1 MKNNSCG
8 QTLKWYVYSDVF
20 FIQSYFVIVYKWLY
34 PLFLY
39 NILYIFFQAYLSALQ
54 NEDALDTH
62 DNHLLMWSPWT
73 RIEKWQKSFLLIYLN
88 TVFLLKQLFM
98 YERKARLM
106 NCNYGPSLI
115 SNLQFLK
122 KPGNKPVIRF
132 DSGCL
137 RITPARLR
145 LAGCNSHTRPH
156 KTNNL
161 YILFYV
167 NHLDYRTHIG
177 HKWN

>member
-20 FIQSYFVIVYKWLY
+20 IQSCFVIVYKLFY
-34 PLFLY
+34 PLFLC
-39 NILYIFFQAYLSALQ
+39 NILYIFFQTYLSTLK

-115 SNLQFLK
+115 SNPPFLK
-122 KPGNKPVIRF
+122 IPGNKPVIVLTRAIF
-132 DSGCL
+132 ELRLLDFVSQVGNSHIAL
-137 RITPARLR
+137 TKRITYTYCL
-145 LAGCNSHTRPH
+145 LA
-156 KTNNL
+156 
-161 YILFYV
+161 
-167 NHLDYRTHIG
+167 
-177 HKWN
+177 